1 MNHAS
6 PTLPLEF
13 AIGGMTCTNC
23 ARRVEKALAAVPGV
37 ASAIV
42 NPATER
48 ASVQLS
54 ADGDLPD
61 AARLVA
67 AVTSAGYDARLVES
81 QADRKRVRAEH
92 AEDSKRQTR
101 SFILALVLTL
111 PVFMLEM
118 GAHMIPGVHHWIA
131 MHIGETRNQWAQAVL
146 TSLVLFGPGR
156 GFFVHGVR
164 SLWQRSPDMNALV
177 ALGAGSAWVYSMV
190 VVLAPGLMPPGTA
203 HVYFEAA
210 AMIVTL
216 ILLGRLLEARARG
229 KTGAAIA
236 KLAALQP
243 QSARIRRD
251 GVVVDIGVEDIAVGD
266 MLIVRPGERLA
277 VDGVIDEGSSYV
289 DESMMTGEP
298 APVAKGPGDRVTGGT
313 VNGQGSLAVAV
324 AQVGEDTALAGIIRM
339 VEAAQ
344 GARLPIQAWVDRVTA
359 WFVPAMIAAALL
371 TFAVWLLV
379 GPAPALSHALVNAV
393 AVMIVACP
401 CAMGLATPTSIMVGT
416 GRAAAFG
423 VLFRQGDALQRL
435 RDVTIV
441 AFDKTGTLTVGHPV
455 MTDFV
460 VIGASDRQ
468 ETLTGLAA
476 LQSVS
481 EHPIAQ
487 AVVDAARGEQL
498 TWSAPTAVQA
508 ITGAGISGT
517 VAGREWVAGSI
528 RLMQERGVALGD
540 EAARLADWASAGK
553 TPVCVAADG
562 ALVAVLAVADPIKAG
577 AADAIGALHAQGIQ
591 VAMITGDHR
600 GTAQAVA
607 QQLGI
612 DLVHAEVLPDG
623 KVAALAAMR
632 AAAAQHPSSRA
643 NRTPVLA
650 FVGDGINDAP
660 ALAAADIG
668 IAIGSGTD
676 VAIESATVV
685 LMGEDIRGVSTAI
698 AISRATLRNIHQ
710 NLFWAFAYNAALVPL
725 AAGALYPAFGILLS
739 PVYAAAA
746 MALSSVFVVSNALR
760 LKRFVPPARYTG
772 AAA

>member
-1 MNHAS
+1 MTPAA
-6 PTLPLEF
+6 TLPTFEF

-23 ARRVEKALAAVPGV
+23 ARRVEKALASVSGV
-37 ASAIV
+37 ATATV

-48 ASVQLS
+48 ARVQLNT
-54 ADGDLPD
+54 GGEPPD
-61 AARLVA
+61 AATLIA
-67 AVTSAGYDARLVES
+67 AVTHAGYDARLVES
-81 QADRKRVRAEH
+81 AADRKRVRAEH

-101 SFILALVLTL
+101 SFMLALVLTL
-111 PVFMLEM
+111 PVFALEM
-118 GAHMIPGVHHWIA
+118 GAHMVPGVHHWIA
-131 MHIGETRNQWAQAVL
+131 MHIGETRNQWVQAIL
-146 TSLVLFGPGR
+146 TTLVLFGPGR
-156 GFFVHGVR
+156 GFFVHGIR

-190 VVLAPGLMPPGTA
+190 VMLAPSIMPPAAA

-243 QSARIRRD
+243 QSARVRRD
-251 GVVVDIGVEDIAVGD
+251 GAVVDVDIDDIVVGD
-266 MLIVRPGERLA
+266 VLIVRPGERFA
-277 VDGVIDEGSSYV
+277 VDGVVSEGRSYV

-298 APVAKGPGDRVTGGT
+298 APVAKSAGDRVTGGT

-339 VEAAQ
+339 VETAQ
-344 GARLPIQAWVDRVTA
+344 GARLPIQARVDRVTA
-359 WFVPAMIAAALL
+359 WFVPAMISAALV
-371 TFAVWLLV
+371 TFAVWLIV

-435 RDVTIV
+435 RDVTLV

-460 VIGASDRQ
+460 VVGPADRVA
-468 ETLTGLAA
+468 TLRDLAA

-481 EHPIAQ
+481 EHPVAQ
-487 AVVDAARGEQL
+487 AVVDAARGEGL
-498 TWSAPTAVQA
+498 AWSTPSDVQA

-517 VAGREWVAGSI
+517 VADRHWVAGSM
-528 RLMQERGVALGD
+528 RLMRERGIDLGE
-540 EAARLADWASAGK
+540 EAARLTDWARAGK
-553 TPVCVAADG
+553 TPVCVTVDG
-562 ALVAVLAVADPIKAG
+562 VLVAVLAVADPLKAG
-577 AADAIGALHAQGIQ
+577 AAEAIEALHAQGIQ
-591 VAMITGDHR
+591 VAMITGDHE
-600 GTAQAVA
+600 GTAHAVA

-612 DLVHAEVLPDG
+612 DIVHAEVLPDG
-623 KVAALAAMR
+623 KVAALAALR
-632 AAAAQHPSSRA
+632 TTAAQRPTPR
-643 NRTPVLA
+643 RDGPPVLA

-660 ALAAADIG
+660 ALAAADVG

-760 LKRFVPPARYTG
+760 LKRFVPPAQYVRTG
-772 AAA
+772 A

>member
-1 MNHAS
+1 MNHAA
-6 PTLPLEF
+6 PPLPLEF

-37 ASAIV
+37 STAIV

-48 ASVQLS
+48 ARVQLL
-54 ADGDLPD
+54 ADGEQPD
-61 AARLVA
+61 AATLVA
-67 AVTSAGYDARLVES
+67 AVTHAGYDARLVES
-81 QADRKRVRAEH
+81 DADRRRVRAEH
-92 AEDSKRQTR
+92 AEDSKRQTH
-101 SFILALVLTL
+101 SFVVALVLTL

-118 GAHMIPGVHHWIA
+118 GAHLIPGVHHWIA
-131 MHIGETRNQWAQAVL
+131 MHIGETRNQWVQAIL
-146 TSLVLFGPGR
+146 TTLVLFGPGR

-190 VVLAPGLMPPGTA
+190 VLVAPGIMPPGTA

-236 KLAALQP
+236 KLAALAP
-243 QSARIRRD
+243 QSARVRRD
-251 GVVVDIGVEDIAVGD
+251 GEVVDIGVDDIVVGD
-266 MLIVRPGERLA
+266 ALIVRPGERLA
-277 VDGVIDEGSSYV
+277 ADGVVDEGSSYV

-298 APVAKGPGDRVTGGT
+298 APVAKGAGDRVTGGT
-313 VNGQGSLAVAV
+313 VNGQGSLTVTV

-359 WFVPAMIAAALL
+359 WFVPAMIAASLL
-371 TFAVWLLV
+371 TFAIWLLV
-379 GPAPALSHALVNAV
+379 GPSPALSHALVNAV

-435 RDVTIV
+435 RDVTLV
-441 AFDKTGTLTVGHPV
+441 AFDKTGTLTIGHPT

-460 VIGASDRQ
+460 MVAKADRL
-468 ETLTGLAA
+468 ETLADLAA
-476 LQSVS
+476 LQSAS

-498 TWSAPTAVQA
+498 NWSAPSGVQA

-517 VAGREWVAGSI
+517 VGGRQWVSGSM
-528 RLMQERGVALGD
+528 RLMQERGVTLGD

-553 TPVCVAADG
+553 TPVCVAVDG

-577 AADAIGALHAQGIQ
+577 AAEAIKALHAQGIQ

-612 DLVHAEVLPDG
+612 DIVHAEVLPDG

-632 AAAAQHPSSRA
+632 AEAAQRPSSRD
-643 NRTPVLA
+643 RTPVLA

-685 LMGEDIRGVSTAI
+685 MMGEDIRGVSTAI

-760 LKRFVPPARYTG
+760 LKRFVPPAQYIG
-772 AAA
+772 PHA